1 MLWTFLSW
9 FFPTKQ
15 KGGAMYLRD
24 RILYDFHGR
33 CFGVRPKSRLR
44 DIICCARTSR
54 TCISTFALSVMFFCS
69 FFLKKMPPFNS
80 YISCNPPLLLFRLQV
95 WWGFLQRVDCCN
107 CRSKRKL
114 AVNHHVRTK
123 KKCTRSNVSG
133 QCIGSYSSTLRF
145 RSFPFQ
151 CVFLLFHLNVGLR
164 VALICVMIPLHA
176 AAVSPS
182 CYHHKGT

>member
-1 MLWTFLSW
+1 MLWTYLSW

-54 TCISTFALSVMFFCS
+54 TCISTFALSAMFFCS
-69 FFLKKMPPFNS
+69 FFFKKMPPFNS
-80 YISCNPPLLLFRLQV
+80 YISCNPPPLLFRLQV

-123 KKCTRSNVSG
+123 KKMCKK
-133 QCIGSYSSTLRF
+133 QCIGSMYWVLLINFAISLISIPVRFPSLSSECGLACSIDLRND
-145 RSFPFQ
+145 SFT
-151 CVFLLFHLNVGLR
+151 CCCRL
-164 VALICVMIPLHA
+164 ALVL
-176 AAVSPS
+176 SS
-182 CYHHKGT
+182 